1 MPTSSSHPF
10 GVRGHEPQDSRPT
23 RPSFLCIEHHSADQA
38 LNSEVAAL
46 QEGYRALV
54 KSSGPAS
61 HPAKVVHL
69 TSVHPSWDVRI
80 LEKECRTLAR
90 EGFRVTLIAPGS
102 GDALVHGVRVRSV
115 PAASRRL
122 GRALLTIPRVYRAA
136 LVENADLYHFHD
148 PELIPVGL
156 LLKLQGKRVIYD
168 VHEDYPKNI
177 LSKSWLPRRLRPSI
191 AWAVAT
197 VEALAAR
204 MLDAL
209 VLVIPMEH
217 RRFPRRSSVLVRNFP
232 RLEEFPP
239 ADAASHIERELL
251 VVYVGIIAEL
261 RGALDM
267 VRAMSRLPTTLGAR
281 LAIAGPIRP
290 LELED
295 RLRAE
300 PGFERVDLLGW
311 LSRDQISELLARAR
325 VGICVMHPIPG
336 YPESYPVK
344 LFEYMAAG
352 LAVIVSDFPVWR
364 DIVLG
369 AGCGLVVHPGRP
381 VELAQALELLL
392 KNPAKAQAMGKRGRL
407 AVHERYNWSAEGT
420 RLVDL
425 YRRLLDQ
432 KTAEPAAPDT

>member
-1 MPTSSSHPF
+1 MKWP
-10 GVRGHEPQDSRPT
+10 
-23 RPSFLCIEHHSADQA
+23 LCIR
-38 LNSEVAAL
+38 LF
-46 QEGYRALV
+46 RALM
-54 KSSGPAS
+54 KSSDPAC

-90 EGFRVTLIAPGS
+90 EGFRVTLVAPGH
-102 GDALVHGVRVRSV
+102 GEALVHGVRVRSV

-122 GRALLTIPRVYRAA
+122 ERALLTIPRVYRAA
-136 LVENADLYHFHD
+136 LAEDADLYHFHD

-168 VHEDYPKNI
+168 VHEDVPRDI

-217 RRFPRRSSVLVRNFP
+217 RRFPRRRSVLVRNFP
-232 RLEEFPP
+232 LLEEFLPAGAPP
-239 ADAASHIERELL
+239 HADRALL
-251 VVYVGIIAEL
+251 AVYVGIIAEP

-267 VRAMSRLPTTLGAR
+267 VGAMSRLPTTLGAR
-281 LAIAGPIRP
+281 LAIAGPFRP
-290 LELED
+290 PELED
-295 RLRAE
+295 RLRAQ
-300 PGFERVDLLGW
+300 PGSERIDLLGW
-311 LSRDQISELLARAR
+311 LSRQQISGLLAGAR
-325 VGICVMHPIPG
+325 VGICVLHPIPG
-336 YPESYPVK
+336 FPESYPVK

-369 AGCGLVVHPGRP
+369 VRCGLVVNPGSP
-381 VELAQALELLL
+381 VELAQALESLL
-392 KNPAKAQAMGKRGRL
+392 KNPETTQAMGHRGRL
-407 AVHERYNWSAEGT
+407 AVRERYNWSPEGI

-432 KTAEPAAPDT
+432 TSTSPLRLTRESANHQAPLP